1 MKLVKVISGNEGAG
15 EIPGRS
21 LSILGTHLW
30 QNTQV
35 PNLEDPS
42 LPAVASVREQ
52 RNILQI
58 PLRSYRFQTDISKSR
73 AWED

>member
-1 MKLVKVISGNEGAG
+1 MKLVKVISGNEGVG

-42 LPAVASVREQ
+42 LPAVASVREL